1 MRAVRATHGSPPAA
15 LGPGDRSPGTRIINR
30 RGVRGPTPIGWFPHT
45 SIEVR
50 GYPRQ
55 VVIVSLGDLV
65 MDVRIVP
72 QGPLEPD
79 DDTPASI
86 TIGGGGQAANF
97 CAWSAALGEPA
108 RLVTRV
114 GDDDTGRRLVADLE
128 SRGVEVRAVWAAE
141 PTGVIAVLV
150 GLDGR
155 RTMAT
160 QRGASVGLRP
170 DDLREA
176 WFRDATL
183 LHVPAYSLFVE
194 PIASATRA
202 AITVVREAGG
212 MLAIDLSSAA
222 GLRAFGPARMAY
234 VLARMKP
241 EVLFATEA
249 EAATLAVPLEG
260 LAQVAVLDGRLRVGL
275 GDIDLERIAS
285 GSVKVSSR
293 DLGPAIARR
302 AAGATTVAATM
313 RIAAMAGVRFMA
325 TGGIG
330 GIHRGHPEDESADLG
345 ELAQTPVAVFC
356 AGAKIILDLR
366 LTLERLETL
375 SVPVLGYGVDEF
387 PAFYSRRSGC
397 RVGARVDGVDDCA
410 RAF

>member
-1 MRAVRATHGSPPAA
+1 M
-15 LGPGDRSPGTRIINR
+15 
-30 RGVRGPTPIGWFPHT
+30 
-45 SIEVR
+45 
-50 GYPRQ
+50 
-55 VVIVSLGDLV
+55 IVSLGDLV

-97 CAWSAALGEPA
+97 CAWSAALDEPA

-241 EVLFATEA
+241 ELLFATEA
-249 EAATLAVPLEG
+249 EAATLAVPLES
-260 LAQVAVLDGRLRVGL
+260 LAQIPVLKL
-275 GDIDLERIAS
+275 G
-285 GSVKVSSR
+285 
-293 DLGPAIARR
+293 
-302 AAGATTVAATM
+302 AAGSAVFGHTISAPEVSAIDPTGAGDAFAAAFCSAWLRGATPV
-313 RIAAMAGVRFMA
+313 
-325 TGGIG
+325 
-330 GIHRGHPEDESADLG
+330 ESA
-345 ELAQTPVAVFC
+345 ERAVHAASRSVML
-356 AGAKIILDLR
+356 AGAR
-366 LTLERLETL
+366 P
-375 SVPVLGYGVDEF
+375 S
-387 PAFYSRRSGC
+387 
-397 RVGARVDGVDDCA
+397 
-410 RAF
+410 